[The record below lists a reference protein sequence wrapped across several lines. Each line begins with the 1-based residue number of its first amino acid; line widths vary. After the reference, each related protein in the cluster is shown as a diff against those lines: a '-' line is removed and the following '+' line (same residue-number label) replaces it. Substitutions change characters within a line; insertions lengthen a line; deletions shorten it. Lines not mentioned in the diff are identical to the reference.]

1 MTLTPSGYV
10 SDLEFDG
17 TSLQRDG
24 TLVMQVTRG
33 LLGAPTVR
41 GDDTIIPHL
50 LGRTPRS
57 RQADRLPIELAGWIL
72 AEDPE
77 EFWPLVAEMNT
88 LFDGVALPRVL
99 SANVPGVGECTINA
113 RPVGVTI
120 TPVVESHAAQID
132 VLLESVDPYWD
143 IPGS

>member
-1 MTLTPSGYV
+1 MPLGPSGFV

-17 TSLQRDG
+17 TSLQRG
-24 TLVMQVTRG
+24 RTLVMQITRG

-41 GDDTIIPHL
+41 GRDTVIPQAA
-50 LGRTPRS
+50 GQTPRS

-77 EFWPLVAEMNT
+77 EYWELVAELNT

-99 SANVPGVGECTINA
+99 SCTVPSIGAATIDA
-113 RPVGVTI
+113 RPLSIEI
-120 TPVVESHAAQID
+120 TPMVESHAARVD
-132 VLLESVDPYWD
+132 VLLESSDPYWLL
-143 IPGS
+143 PGS